1 MDATTPSPDPQR
13 SALAAAV
20 ATPDPEL
27 ACRLANVEWAIIAA
41 RLPWTT
47 HTARIRELE
56 AAGVVPDDANFDRM
70 AAGVPR

>member
-1 MDATTPSPDPQR
+1 MCATGRLSDNHTPREYRAQ
-13 SALAAAV
+13 A
-20 ATPDPEL
+20 PEL